1 MPAGVHC
8 YSLSMERPPSTGIT
22 APVAK
27 ANWPET
33 RGTALQITTAPSVK
47 LTVLAGDAPVTIGV
61 TVAVKV
67 TDSVRFDGLREET
80 TVVTGLQYTF
90 LRQVP
95 VAHAGWGLRAEA
107 MDVSASTS
115 FQDSSSLSWAQ
126 PLRSHWLELPL
137 GLAYRLG
144 QRGSLAAGLQLS
156 RAIGLRIPLDWQL
169 TDYQL
174 SPAMLTNIQTGT
186 NAMEW
191 FGSSASTKVVST
203 SEVRAWQLG
212 GWLRYDYSL
221 SRQLALSASLRY
233 GNGQWV
239 DTRPQPLS
247 TVYLGLGLC
256 YRFR

>member
-1 MPAGVHC
+1 MPTVYFSEKTPTAAAATTPWLAAT
-8 YSLSMERPPSTGIT
+8 SLLRPSLQGFSLGGGLQ
-22 APVAK
+22 
-27 ANWPET
+27 W
-33 RGTALQITTAPSVK
+33 ALGPRIS
-47 LTVLAGDAPVTIGV
+47 
-61 TVAVKV
+61 
-67 TDSVRFDGLREET
+67 
-80 TVVTGLQYTF
+80 VVTGLQYTF

-95 VAHAGWGLRAEA
+95 VAHAGWGLRAEE

-144 QRGSLAAGLQLS
+144 QRGSLSAGLQLS
-156 RAIGLRIPLDWQL
+156 RAIGLRIPLGWQL

-174 SPAMLTNIQTGT
+174 SPAMLTNTQAGT

-191 FGSSASTKVVST
+191 FGSSASTKAVPT

-212 GWLRYDYSL
+212 GWLRYDYLL

-233 GNGQWV
+233 GNGRWV
-239 DTRPQPLS
+239 DTQPQPLS